1 MTKTTLDHK
10 YSTGQEWVDGKMFRR
25 WMNTFCLISHF
36 WFGNFYLGSSRKD
49 LPLIRIIFLLK
60 IASLWQQKC
69 LNHNLQLTESHNIT
83 HMEFRHPRSPSF
95 YKPLKRPYLTR
106 DYKKNTHKQTWL
118 AKYASQGII
127 PFAILNVTIY

>member
-10 YSTGQEWVDGKMFRR
+10 YSTGEEWVDGKMFRR

-60 IASLWQQKC
+60 IAFF
-69 LNHNLQLTESHNIT
+69 
-83 HMEFRHPRSPSF
+83 MA
-95 YKPLKRPYLTR
+95 
-106 DYKKNTHKQTWL
+106 
-118 AKYASQGII
+118 AKVPQPQPTANRV
-127 PFAILNVTIY
+127 A